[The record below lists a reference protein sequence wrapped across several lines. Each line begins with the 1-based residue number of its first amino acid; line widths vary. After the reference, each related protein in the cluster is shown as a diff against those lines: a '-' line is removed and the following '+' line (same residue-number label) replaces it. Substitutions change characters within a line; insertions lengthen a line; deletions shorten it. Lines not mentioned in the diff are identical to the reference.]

1 MRISIRG
8 QVLLVG
14 ACMLTGATAWSQNNT
29 LAKLKP
35 DSFDLAIT
43 YDAERAK
50 IAPGS
55 CGCFWYEGGGAGG
68 AVNFAKGIGIAAALT
83 GDHASNYAPGLDIS
97 KIAFMAGPRYTY
109 TFLKHHEGSDVP
121 RPRLQL
127 FGEALF
133 GGVHAFNSTF
143 PSSTG
148 VTSSAGSFAL
158 QTGAGV
164 NLFFSRNFSVR
175 LLEVDFVRTEL
186 PNSLADTQNDL
197 RLGVGISYHG
207 TSFHLHR

>member
-1 MRISIRG
+1 M
-8 QVLLVG
+8 LADLAAG
-14 ACMLTGATAWSQNNT
+14 AQHNNT
-29 LAKLKP
+29 LAKLTP
-35 DSFDLAIT
+35 VSADVAIT

-50 IAPGS
+50 VAPGS
-55 CGCFWYEGGGAGG
+55 CGCFWYEGGGADV
-68 AVNFAKGIGIAAALT
+68 AINFAKGIGIAAALT

-109 TFLKHHEGSDVP
+109 TFLKHHADGAVP

-143 PSSTG
+143 PSSSG
-148 VTSSAGSFAL
+148 VTASAGSFAL

-164 NLFFSRNFSVR
+164 NLSLSRGFSVR
-175 LLEVDFVRTEL
+175 LLEADYVRTEL

-197 RLGVGISYHG
+197 RLGFGISYHV
-207 TSFHLHR
+207 TPFHLER

>member
-8 QVLLVG
+8 RELLVG
-14 ACMLTGATAWSQNNT
+14 ACMLTGVTAWPQNNI

-35 DSFDLAIT
+35 NSFDVAIT

-50 IAPGS
+50 IAPGN
-55 CGCFWYEGGGAGG
+55 CGCFWYEGGGADG
-68 AVNFAKGIGIAAALT
+68 AVNFARGIGFAAALT

-109 TFLKHHEGSDVP
+109 TFLKPHEGSDVP

-143 PSSTG
+143 PSSAG

-164 NLFFSRNFSVR
+164 NFFFSKSFSVR

-207 TSFHLHR
+207 TSFRLH

>member
-8 QVLLVG
+8 RALLVS
-14 ACMLTGATAWSQNNT
+14 ACMLAGVAAGAQNNILAT
-29 LAKLKP
+29 LTP
-35 DSFDLAIT
+35 DSFDVAIT

-50 IAPGS
+50 VAPGS
-55 CGCFWYEGGGAGG
+55 CGCFWYEGGGASG
-68 AVNFAKGIGIAAALT
+68 AVNFARGIGIAAALT

-109 TFLKHHEGSDVP
+109 TFLKQHEASDDP
-121 RPRLQL
+121 RQRLQL

-143 PSSTG
+143 PSSSG
-148 VTSSAGSFAL
+148 VTASAGSFAL

-164 NLFFSRNFSVR
+164 NLFFSRSFSVR
-175 LLEVDFVRTEL
+175 LLEVDYVRTEL

-197 RLGVGISYHG
+197 RLGAGISYHG